1 MRPGPHGMM
10 MARNMPEKFLNTG
23 AAGFDNATSI
33 PARPGNL
40 AQAAAAIRAW
50 EQAHPPAKVYTNQD
64 IDRIHQQDA
73 NRPATQ
79 IPPAKQ

>member
-1 MRPGPHGMM
+1 MM

-50 EQAHPPAKVYTNQD
+50 EQAHPAAKVYTNQD

>member
-1 MRPGPHGMM
+1 M
-10 MARNMPEKFLNTG
+10 MAENEPHRFLNTG
-23 AAGFDNATSI
+23 AAVFNDAHAI
-33 PARPGNL
+33 PSEPENL
-40 AQAAAAIRAW
+40 AAAAAAIRAW

-73 NRPATQ
+73 NRPQTQ